1 MPQPKPKPAPD
12 ADPSSLLDL
21 LAKGLLLTSDRIQ
34 AAMDDAV
41 RRGRMTRHDAEEL
54 MQSLVEAG
62 RRQTEE
68 LLHDLEGLVGRSL
81 GAAGGTVRRV
91 TGLGSTFPIAGYD
104 ELTAAQVTPRL
115 DGLSEAELHTVR
127 EHERAHRN
135 RTTVLRAIERAL
147 AS

>member
-1 MPQPKPKPAPD
+1 MPQPKSKPAPTD
-12 ADPSSLLDL
+12 SDPTSLLEL

-68 LLHDLEGLVGRSL
+68 LLHDLEALVGRSL
-81 GAAGGTVRRV
+81 GDRARRAV
-91 TGLGSTFPIAGYD
+91 GLGSPSTLPIAGYD
-104 ELTAAQVTPRL
+104 ELTAAEIVRRLGGLTP
-115 DGLSEAELHTVR
+115 DELRRVR
-127 EHERAHRN
+127 DHERRRAN
-135 RTTVLRAIERAL
+135 RKTVLRAVEQRL
-147 AS
+147 S

>member
-68 LLHDLEGLVGRSL
+68 LLHDLEALVGRSL
-81 GAAGGTVRRV
+81 GDRARRAV
-91 TGLGSTFPIAGYD
+91 GLGSSPPIAGYD
-104 ELTAAQVTPRL
+104 ELTAAEVVRRLGGLTP
-115 DGLSEAELHTVR
+115 DELRRVR
-127 EHERAHRN
+127 EHERRHAN
-135 RTTVLRAIERAL
+135 RKTVLRAVEQRL
-147 AS
+147 A

>member
-12 ADPSSLLDL
+12 SDPSSLLDL

-62 RRQTEE
+62 RRQTDE
-68 LLHDLEGLVGRSL
+68 LLHDLEALVGRSL
-81 GAAGGTVRRV
+81 GDRARRAV
-91 TGLGSTFPIAGYD
+91 GLGSSPPIAGYD
-104 ELTAAQVTPRL
+104 ELTAAEVVRRLGGLTP
-115 DGLSEAELHTVR
+115 DELRRVR
-127 EHERAHRN
+127 EHERRHAN
-135 RTTVLRAIERAL
+135 RKTVLRAVEQRL
-147 AS
+147 A